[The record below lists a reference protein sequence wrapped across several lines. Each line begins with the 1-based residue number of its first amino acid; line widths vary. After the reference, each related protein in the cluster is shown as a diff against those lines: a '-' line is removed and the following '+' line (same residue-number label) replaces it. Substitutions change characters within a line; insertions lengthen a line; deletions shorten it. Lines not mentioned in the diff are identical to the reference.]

1 MSKKSNSKSSNVAIT
16 RYGWLSLGM
25 LVVFGCIVYFIF
37 KIKYIEGSVWREI
50 GLKQTVKEDRVV
62 RPNRGNIYAD
72 DGRLLATSEPL
83 FGIYMDF
90 MAEGI
95 VKDSLMNN
103 LDALSRALS
112 NKFPDRSSA
121 EYKRV
126 ILDGWNLSRKEL
138 NELAIARQNGKKT
151 PKIKSRYVRIIRPNI
166 NYLDLKELKTFPF
179 LKQRSNRSGL
189 IEEEKTMRLK
199 PFGRLAGR
207 TVGSIYQDLDAGGAS
222 GLELKY
228 DELLRGQNG
237 IKTRQKVGGRWIDVI
252 IEEPVDGI
260 DIETTLN
267 VDYQDIAERSLYAK
281 LAETS
286 AESGCAIVME
296 VKTGEIK
303 AIANLDRLQE
313 GVYAEGK
320 PNAFSYMSEPGSTFK
335 AVSLL
340 IALEDGVVTPDEL
353 VDVGSGLF
361 DYARRTVR
369 DHDWR
374 KGKDKGLITITKGV
388 YTSSNVAMAK
398 MVLKGYEN
406 DPAKFA
412 KRIHELG
419 IATSQTWDVPLE
431 GIEGTVNIRMPDDK
445 RNPWSKTT
453 LPWMA
458 FGYETQVPPIYMLMF
473 YNGIANDGRMIK
485 PFITKGFWKGGK
497 QTEEFETEIINRSL
511 ASNKTIKQ
519 VQEILRGVVTDG
531 TGKAVNSDIVT
542 IAGKTGTAQ
551 IASAGRYDAGHYVSF
566 VGYFPAE
573 EPKYTCFVGIR
584 RPRGIPSGGL
594 MPGAVFKNIAEG
606 ITVREMVSDPILAP
620 VDTVRNLLPDV
631 KSGLYSNTKIALKKL
646 KQDYNSADS
655 EWVRASTGKDKVEL
669 QETKVPEHGITPNV
683 VGMGMKDA
691 VFLLEN
697 AGYVVSVHGS
707 GKVRS
712 QSVTAGSRFTNGS
725 RIFISLN

>member
-1 MSKKSNSKSSNVAIT
+1 MGKKSKSNSSNVAIS

-25 LVVFGCIVYFIF
+25 IVVFAMIVYHIF
-37 KIKYIEGSVWREI
+37 KIKYVEGDVWREL
-50 GLKQTVKEDRVV
+50 GVRETVKQDRIV

-83 FGIYMDF
+83 YEIYIDF

-103 LDALSRALS
+103 LDALARSLA

-121 EYKRV
+121 EYKKV
-126 ILDGWNLSRKEL
+126 ILNGWNLSRKEL
-138 NELAIARQNGKKT
+138 NDLALARRNGTKP
-151 PKIKSRYVRIIRPNI
+151 PKVKSRYVRIIRPRI
-166 NYLDLKELKTFPF
+166 NYLELKELKTFPF

-189 IEEEKTMRLK
+189 IAEEQTQRLK

-207 TVGSIYQDLDAGGAS
+207 TVGSIYQDPDAGGAS

-228 DELLRGQNG
+228 NDILKGHNG

-252 IEEPVDGI
+252 IEEPVAGI

-267 VDYQDIAERSLYAK
+267 VDYQDITQRSLFAK
-281 LAETS
+281 LAETN

-296 VKTGEIK
+296 VETGEIK
-303 AIANLDRLQE
+303 AIANLDRVQD
-313 GVYAEGK
+313 GVYVEGR

-353 VDVGSGLF
+353 IDVGSGLF
-361 DYARRTVR
+361 DYAKRTVR

-398 MVLKGYEN
+398 MILKGYEN
-406 DPAKFA
+406 NPKKFA
-412 KRIHELG
+412 DRVHELG
-419 IATSQTWDVPLE
+419 IATSLSWDVPLE

-445 RNPWSKTT
+445 SNPWSKTT
-453 LPWMA
+453 LPWMS

-473 YNGIANDGRMIK
+473 YNGIANNGRMVK
-485 PFITKGFWKGGK
+485 PFITKAFWEGGK
-497 QTEEFETEIINRSL
+497 RIEEFDTEVINRSL
-511 ASNKTIKQ
+511 ASSKTIKQ

-531 TGKAVNSDIVT
+531 TGKAVNSNIVT

-551 IASAGRYDAGHYVSF
+551 IAAGGRYDAGHYVSF
-566 VGYFPAE
+566 AGYFPAE
-573 EPKYTCFVGIR
+573 KPKYTCFVGIR

-606 ITVREMVSDPILAP
+606 ITVREMVTDPILAP
-620 VDTVRNLLPDV
+620 IDTIRNRLPEV
-631 KSGLYSNTKIALKKL
+631 KNGLNSNTQLALKKL
-646 KQDYNSADS
+646 KQEYNSSDS
-655 EWVRASTGKDKVEL
+655 EWVRTNTGKDKIEL
-669 QETKVPEHGITPNV
+669 SGTKVGQAGITPSV
-683 VGMGMKDA
+683 IGMGIKDA

-697 AGYVVSVHGS
+697 AGFVVSVQGS
-707 GKVRS
+707 GRVRS
-712 QSVTAGSRFTNGS
+712 QSITAGSHYTHGS
-725 RIFISLN
+725 RIAISLD